1 MFSSNFLCTDKTP
14 RFPSTREVGSRYL
27 TIIVFRLSTLLRLVS
42 LKRIRTKKKDLSID
56 DASWR
61 EETMIGWVVRLDGSG
76 GWIARLGFHP
86 TPSFSTPSPAT
97 RVVPRPIDERVCDFA
112 TGRAHRRTKRQT
124 RHEAILHADDWR
136 LISNAYEI
144 YLCKHVRLI
153 LWRCDNGGALSR
165 RQSGLREASL
175 PPFCGRGTEKGEKG
189 KKERDSRN
197 KIRAR
202 PLFDRCRSR
211 LVIGTARG

>member
-1 MFSSNFLCTDKTP
+1 MTH
-14 RFPSTREVGSRYL
+14 
-27 TIIVFRLSTLLRLVS
+27 LVA
-42 LKRIRTKKKDLSID
+42 KRR
-56 DASWR
+56 W
-61 EETMIGWVVRLDGSG
+61 LDGSCASMEAEDG
-76 GWIARLGFHP
+76 SRGSVSIQP
-86 TPSFSTPSPAT
+86 PAFQP
-97 RVVPRPIDERVCDFA
+97 PRPQHASSRALSTNGSAISPQA
-112 TGRAHRRTKRQT
+112 AHTGVRNDK
-124 RHEAILHADDWR
+124 HEAILHADDWC

-153 LWRCDNGGALSR
+153 LWRCNNGGALSR
-165 RQSGLREASL
+165 RQSGLREAAVCL
-175 PPFCGRGTEKGEKG
+175 HFAAEKGEKG

>member
-1 MFSSNFLCTDKTP
+1 MTH
-14 RFPSTREVGSRYL
+14 
-27 TIIVFRLSTLLRLVS
+27 LVA
-42 LKRIRTKKKDLSID
+42 KRR
-56 DASWR
+56 W
-61 EETMIGWVVRLDGSG
+61 LDGSCASMEAEDG
-76 GWIARLGFHP
+76 SRGSVSIQP
-86 TPSFSTPSPAT
+86 PAFQP
-97 RVVPRPIDERVCDFA
+97 PRPQHASSRALSTNGSAISPQA
-112 TGRAHRRTKRQT
+112 AHTGVRNDK
-124 RHEAILHADDWR
+124 HEAILHADDWR

-153 LWRCDNGGALSR
+153 LWRCNNGGALSR

>member
-1 MFSSNFLCTDKTP
+1 MTHL
-14 RFPSTREVGSRYL
+14 GA
-27 TIIVFRLSTLLRLVS
+27 
-42 LKRIRTKKKDLSID
+42 KRR
-56 DASWR
+56 W
-61 EETMIGWVVRLDGSG
+61 LDGSCASMEAEDG
-76 GWIARLGFHP
+76 SRGSVSIQP
-86 TPSFSTPSPAT
+86 PAFQP
-97 RVVPRPIDERVCDFA
+97 PRPQHASSRALDERVCDFA

>member
-14 RFPSTREVGSRYL
+14 RFPSTREVGLRYL

-56 DASWR
+56 GASWR

-153 LWRCDNGGALSR
+153 LWRCNNGGALSR
-165 RQSGLREASL
+165 RQSGLREAAVCL
-175 PPFCGRGTEKGEKG
+175 HFAAEKGEKG